1 MKIKWLGHASF
12 QITSQDGL
20 TIITDPYAP
29 DERLKY
35 DPINES
41 ADIVTVSHGHGD
53 HANVSAVKGSP
64 EVVEGAGTHQVKG
77 IAING
82 VPTYHDDEEGSQRGT
97 NVIFRLNVDGVN
109 VCHLGDL
116 GHPISRAQADE
127 IGEVDVLLIPVGGFF
142 TIDAAVATQ
151 VADLIKPRAII
162 PMHFRNPKCDFPI
175 TDVEPFLAGKQNVSR
190 PDSSEVEFQAG
201 SLPTDTETIV
211 LKPSK

>member
-1 MKIKWLGHASF
+1 MKVKWLGHASF
-12 QITSQDGL
+12 LITAGDGT

-35 DPINES
+35 APINES

-64 EVVEGAGTHQVKG
+64 DVVEGSGTHQVKG

-82 VPTYHDDEEGSQRGT
+82 VPTYHDDQSGSQRGP

-116 GHPISRAQADE
+116 GHPISQVQTDE
-127 IGEVDVLLIPVGGFF
+127 IGEVDVLLLPVGGFF

-151 VADLIKPRAII
+151 VAGLIKPRVVI

-175 TDVEPFLAGKQNVSR
+175 ADVEPFLANKQSVSR
-190 PDSSEVEFQAG
+190 PDSSEVEFQKE
-201 SLPTDTETIV
+201 SLPTDTEVIV

>member
-12 QITSQDGL
+12 LITSQDGL

-29 DERLKY
+29 AENLTY
-35 DPINES
+35 DPISEA
-41 ADIVTVSHGHGD
+41 ADIATVSHGHGD
-53 HANVSAVKGSP
+53 HANVAAVGGNP
-64 EVVEGAGTHQVKG
+64 EVVRTPGQHQVKG

-82 VPTYHDDEEGSQRGT
+82 VPTYHDDQSGSQRGA

-116 GHPISRAQADE
+116 GHPISQAQADE

-151 VADLIKPRAII
+151 VANLIEPRVTI
-162 PMHFRNPKCDFPI
+162 PMHFRNPKCSFPI
-175 TDVEPFLAGKQNVSR
+175 ADVEPFLADKQNVKR
-190 PDSSEVEFQAG
+190 LDSSEVEFQKE
-201 SLPTDTETIV
+201 SLPTDTEITV